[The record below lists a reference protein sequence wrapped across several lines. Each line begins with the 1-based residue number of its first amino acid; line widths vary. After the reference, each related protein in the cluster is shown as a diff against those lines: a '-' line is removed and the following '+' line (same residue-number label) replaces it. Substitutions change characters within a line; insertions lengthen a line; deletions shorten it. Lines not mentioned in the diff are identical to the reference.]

1 MLSYR
6 LRYSFKGFVLEDTFM
21 VMLNELSLQLS
32 NKLEMSL
39 MKLKYTQQGVFILDK
54 LIRGISNE
62 LINNGGSEI
71 RTNFSKINR
80 LIAIL
85 SCDDVFLYRLFYVG
99 LKRND
104 ISS

>member
-1 MLSYR
+1 MLLCFGLSYR
-6 LRYSFKGFVLEDTFM
+6 FKGFVLEDTFM
-21 VMLNELSLQLS
+21 VMLNELSLLLS
-32 NKLEMSL
+32 NRLETSL

-71 RTNFSKINR
+71 RTNLSKINR

-85 SCDDVFLYRLFYVG
+85 SCDDVLLLLIVLCRSQVQ
-99 LKRND
+99 
-104 ISS
+104 

>member
-1 MLSYR
+1 
-6 LRYSFKGFVLEDTFM
+6 M
-21 VMLNELSLQLS
+21 VMLNELSLLLS
-32 NKLEMSL
+32 NRLETSL

-71 RTNFSKINR
+71 RTNLSKINR

-85 SCDDVFLYRLFYVG
+85 SCDDVLLLLIVLCRSQVQ
-99 LKRND
+99 
-104 ISS
+104 